1 MPNAFMLVIP
11 AIDVLHG
18 CCVRLFKGSYSRVT
32 QYGDPLETVQT
43 WVSAGARR
51 IHVVDLDGAKQGEMK
66 NFDLIKGMIQS
77 ADCEFE
83 VGGGIRDVHTAM
95 RIIHLGAK
103 VIFGTVVVENPSLVH
118 GIAREHGKQCIVS
131 LDERDGKVQV
141 RGWLKGSSEN
151 VFSVARGMERMG
163 VSEIVFTSIERD
175 GALVGPNFKM
185 IKQMLETVSIPV
197 IASGGVSTLEDLEKL
212 KAAGV
217 HGAIVGKAL
226 YEKKI
231 DLKEAIEAIE

>member
-1 MPNAFMLVIP
+1 MLIIP
-11 AIDVLHG
+11 AIDILHG
-18 CCVRLFKGSYSRVT
+18 CCVRLFKGSYSKVT
-32 QYGDPLETVQT
+32 QYGDPLETVQK

-66 NFDLIKGMIQS
+66 NFHLIKEMVQS

-83 VGGGIRDVHTAM
+83 VGGGIRDSHSAM
-95 RIIHLGAK
+95 RLIHLGAK
-103 VIFGTVVVENPSLVH
+103 VIFGTVVIENPALVH
-118 GIAREHGKQCIVS
+118 EIAKSHGKQCIVS
-131 LDERDGKVQV
+131 LDELNGEVQV
-141 RGWLKGSSEN
+141 RGWLEGSREN
-151 VFSVARGMERMG
+151 VFSVARGMERAG

-185 IKQMLETVSIPV
+185 IKQMLDTVSIPV
-197 IASGGVSTLEDLEKL
+197 TASGGVTTLDDLKKL
-212 KAAGV
+212 KEAGV

-231 DLKEAIEAIE
+231 DLKQAIEAVG